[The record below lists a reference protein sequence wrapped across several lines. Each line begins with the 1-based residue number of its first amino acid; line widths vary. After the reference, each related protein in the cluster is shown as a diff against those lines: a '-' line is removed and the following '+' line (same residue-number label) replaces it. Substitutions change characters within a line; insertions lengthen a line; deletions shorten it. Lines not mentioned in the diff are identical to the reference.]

1 MLENIWSSIDIYLD
15 HLRFARESSPH
26 TVANYAIDLAQFA
39 EFLGLQGVERPTD
52 VDARVIRSF
61 LREMVGFGYSK
72 ATASRKLSAV
82 KSWSAFLRAGGN
94 IEFDHAKGVKG
105 PKLSRSLPRALS
117 REDAA
122 RLVEEGPEGDRACR
136 DRAMLE
142 LLYGCGLRVAELA
155 PLKWE
160 DMAPLEDRMLRVE
173 GKGEKERLV
182 PFGRCA
188 LEALDAWRSVEPPR
202 SPYIFPGSRGGHVTV
217 RTIHRVVTAAAARV
231 GLSDVTPHTLRH
243 SFATHLL
250 EGGASIAVVR
260 ELLGHESMLTTQ
272 RYLAV
277 SGEHL
282 RVSYQAAHPR
292 AKGEDEHV

>member
-1 MLENIWSSIDIYLD
+1 
-15 HLRFARESSPH
+15 
-26 TVANYAIDLAQFA
+26 
-39 EFLGLQGVERPTD
+39 
-52 VDARVIRSF
+52 
-61 LREMVGFGYSK
+61 
-72 ATASRKLSAV
+72 
-82 KSWSAFLRAGGN
+82 
-94 IEFDHAKGVKG
+94 
-105 PKLSRSLPRALS
+105 
-117 REDAA
+117 
-122 RLVEEGPEGDRACR
+122 
-136 DRAMLE
+136 
-142 LLYGCGLRVAELA
+142 
-155 PLKWE
+155 
-160 DMAPLEDRMLRVE
+160 
-173 GKGEKERLV
+173 
-182 PFGRCA
+182 
-188 LEALDAWRSVEPPR
+188 
-202 SPYIFPGSRGGHVTV
+202 VTV